1 MTQRDWDSAQ
11 ARALTVFLNG
21 NAISEPGPRGESI
34 HDDSFLLMFNASPEP
49 LEFLVP
55 TGLGQEWQAVVETAA
70 PEGARPGDGPKV
82 KAGQRL
88 TLPDRSLTVLQR
100 PA

>member
-34 HDDSFLLMFNASPEP
+34 HDDSFLLMFNASPSRWSSSSP
-49 LEFLVP
+49 PDSARSGRPWWRPQPRRGPGRV
-55 TGLGQEWQAVVETAA
+55 TA
-70 PEGARPGDGPKV
+70 PRSRPGSG
-82 KAGQRL
+82 
-88 TLPDRSLTVLQR
+88 
-100 PA
+100 